1 MIVNPGIFNRTLLMV
16 FLFGFLVSCAS
27 MGAGKW
33 SAYSMVVEIND
44 EKGMPLADA
53 QVSSIDNDAK
63 TNASGRATLYYR
75 TKGLYVI
82 TIQAPSMET
91 TQIKVTIPSDIDKIV
106 SVQLSPIQIPTP

>member
-91 TQIKVTIPSDIDKIV
+91 TQ
-106 SVQLSPIQIPTP
+106 